1 MSPVPQ
7 SSSSGCCT
15 GSWRSPANGI
25 LDCFDVLSYVVSHWW
40 DFLGFCVVSRDLDFV
55 GWDYEPFLLDIMVV
69 PMIDF
74 DMVLELT

>member
-7 SSSSGCCT
+7 SSGSGCRT
-15 GSWRSPANGI
+15 GSWRGPADGI
-25 LDCFDVLSYVVSHWW
+25 LDCFDVPSYVVSHWW
-40 DFLGFCVVSRDLDFV
+40 DFLGCCVVSRDLDFV
-55 GWDYEPFLLDIMVV
+55 GWDSEPFLFDIMVV